1 MSLYPG
7 FGLPAI
13 PTAPPGLEA
22 IYGACKRAYPDQSNP
37 LQVTALVKVG
47 GGIIVRWRSIWR
59 LDVYAS

>member
-47 GGIIVRWRSIWR
+47 WDTFMKWCSIW
-59 LDVYAS
+59 